1 MTKHKESCTPLT
13 YIYESVIMSIIAL
26 IYQCYPQTSPYFP
39 KPPDTPPLNMAQNTF
54 YGSNI
59 RCSQTERFT
68 TGISPVTF
76 DGGTESKVKVW
87 EKFPFSVYIPHKFP
101 KTPHKSGTTSSAAL
115 GKLFCASVSQAF
127 PLKQC
132 LFKDWFFYIWF

>member
-1 MTKHKESCTPLT
+1 MGNKILDYPNWEKKKKKTNRLTCRKLTKHKESCTPLT

-76 DGGTESKVKVW
+76 DGGTESKVKV
-87 EKFPFSVYIPHKFP
+87 
-101 KTPHKSGTTSSAAL
+101 
-115 GKLFCASVSQAF
+115 
-127 PLKQC
+127 
-132 LFKDWFFYIWF
+132 